1 MILQHKAV
9 RYLEDQ
15 ALFSSLSKVITERQ
29 MVYLTLM
36 TLQVD
41 MVIHPPSFLQLKLL
55 NFSRLIVYWR
65 KRNIQT
71 FQGLLDTGPEG

>member
-15 ALFSSLSKVITERQ
+15 ALFFSLSKVSTERQ
-29 MVYLTLM
+29 MVYPTLTLP
-36 TLQVD
+36 VD

-65 KRNIQT
+65 KGNIQT